1 MTGEGALE
9 RIIGA
14 LTAASAQRRAIAVG
28 WATVDLDRAVADLA
42 AELGIS
48 VAAFLPAADSVV
60 LGARCR
66 VAYGVLPD
74 SQPLAILE
82 PRTEGRL
89 AASLARVGEGPAATW
104 SRSGE
109 AGHGRRASTARPGP
123 FGFERLAPGG
133 PAHGPF
139 SLLIDDGPSTILG

>member
-1 MTGEGALE
+1 MTEGGALE
-9 RIIGA
+9 RIVGA
-14 LTAASAQRRAIAVG
+14 LTEASAGRRAIAVG
-28 WATVDLDRAVADLA
+28 WATVDLDRAAADLA

-74 SQPLAILE
+74 GEPLAILE
-82 PRTEGRL
+82 PLTEGRL
-89 AASLARVGEGPAATW
+89 AASLARNGEGPAATW
-104 SRSGE
+104 SRSAE
-109 AGHGRRASTARPGP
+109 WWHGTRASGARPGP
-123 FGFERLAPGG
+123 FGFERLETG

-139 SLLIDDGPSTILG
+139 SLLIEDEPGNIHG